1 MIRRVLHVEQWT
13 VYFFFAPEGYDE
25 EELLELLYDLDAP
38 DHIMVQASR
47 KIKAGR
53 PNEGFAYTNPFR
65 REAVIVVGPA
75 VSGEQYLN
83 SIVHEIHHQSV
94 SVADEMGADLKGE
107 VPAYIAG
114 DTAEVLVDV
123 ICMLGC
129 GCRKNARG

>member
-94 SVADEMGADLKGE
+94 AMADEMEADLKGE